1 MQCFINVLRSLEDM
15 RTVPN
20 EFSQEDERKRGE
32 REAYKAD
39 SREYGKE
46 RLRGG
51 ACIWPEDAEALFVD
65 QF

>member
-32 REAYKAD
+32 REAYRAD

-51 ACIWPEDAEALFVD
+51 GLYMAGGC
-65 QF
+65 

>member
-1 MQCFINVLRSLEDM
+1 M

-32 REAYKAD
+32 CEAYRAD
-39 SREYGKE
+39 IPQQRIWKGNTWG
-46 RLRGG
+46 GG